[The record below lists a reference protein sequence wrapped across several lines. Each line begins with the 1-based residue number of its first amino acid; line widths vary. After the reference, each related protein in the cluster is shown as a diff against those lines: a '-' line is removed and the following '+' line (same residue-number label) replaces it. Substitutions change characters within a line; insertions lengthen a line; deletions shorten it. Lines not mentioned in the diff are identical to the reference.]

1 MFVLRIGVNSTM
13 LLARFDEQH
22 RGGSLDLR
30 LRDYCPVPV
39 NGTVFD
45 VAGAA
50 TFTFTVA
57 VLLPLELGRNV
68 TLTVQF
74 APGAREAGH
83 RLFWLNWFA
92 FAPPSPMELIVSGA
106 VPVLVTVTT
115 CAGLIVRMGTFPNA
129 NDVGRTWFT
138 GATPVPVRA
147 TTCGL
152 VKSESVI
159 VSVPLSTPAV
169 VGTNLTLIRQL
180 RPGPRLPPQ
189 LLVSEKFALHVMLLM
204 VIVVV
209 PTFESVTV

>member
-1 MFVLRIGVNSTM
+1 M

-138 GATPVPVRA
+138 GATRQGHDLRAGEVRVRDCKRPPQYTGCSWHESYIDSA
-147 TTCGL
+147 TPAR
-152 VKSESVI
+152 SEA
-159 VSVPLSTPAV
+159 TAAV
-169 VGTNLTLIRQL
+169 VGIGEVRTPCDVADGDR
-180 RPGPRLPPQ
+180 G
-189 LLVSEKFALHVMLLM
+189 SAHV
-204 VIVVV
+204 
-209 PTFESVTV
+209 